1 MKKIV
6 SALRSI
12 LAIGFCVTGVAI
24 AQTPA
29 ATAPATPP
37 ATPTDTRVF
46 GLLSLIGDNLDIV
59 IARPQT
65 GTLVDPNR
73 RERLPIN
80 DPIFDTSA
88 INAAGA
94 AIRKVIPRAEL
105 AVLNTRSAVL
115 FEKQRDLFTESN
127 STMTIPD
134 AIKNALK
141 AQQATHLLLITKHR
155 AEAQLQFSDST
166 DGYGRLEGLGFYL
179 DGNMLTSND
188 RTGFSGRGFI
198 APFVYVNVALI
209 DLATMKTLKR
219 QSITASNTVSS
230 ARAQESNQSPWLAL
244 TASEKVNIIDRIV
257 QREVGRVALEVMQ
270 VVK

>member
-1 MKKIV
+1 MNNSTLCRSWFV
-6 SALRSI
+6 AVGLCALSSAW
-12 LAIGFCVTGVAI
+12 
-24 AQTPA
+24 AQTPPA
-29 ATAPATPP
+29 AATTAPAADP
-37 ATPTDTRVF
+37 RVF

-73 RERLPIN
+73 REPLPVA
-80 DPIFDTSA
+80 DPIFDNSA

-115 FEKQRDLFTESN
+115 FEKQRELFTESN

-155 AEAQLQFSDST
+155 AEAQLHFVGSS

-179 DGNMLTSND
+179 DGNMLTSTAS
-188 RTGFSGRGFI
+188 TGASGRGFI

-209 DLATMKTLKR
+209 DLSTMKILKR
-219 QSITASNTVSS
+219 QAITASNTVSS

-257 QREVGRVALEVMQ
+257 QREVGRTVQEIMQ
-270 VVK
+270 PFK